1 VKAVERISTYTFILH
16 ISSPGLIRCDYIL
29 MRLSDEILIA
39 GDLLENYCWD
49 DDLINVA
56 RTLFCLT
63 ILLTFPLECFVARD
77 VIENIFFSTKQPSTK
92 SRHFGITL
100 LIVLLC
106 YVISISTDCLGVV
119 LELNVS
125 FLNLQIQ

>member
-1 VKAVERISTYTFILH
+1 MQTYLLVKNIHMYSCI
-16 ISSPGLIRCDYIL
+16 
-29 MRLSDEILIA
+29 
-39 GDLLENYCWD
+39 GDLLENYCWN
-49 DDLINVA
+49 DDLINLA

-77 VIENIFFSTKQPSTK
+77 VIENVFFSGKQPPTAT
-92 SRHFGITL
+92 RHFGITL

-119 LELNVS
+119 LELNVRTLPLDCDLI
-125 FLNLQIQ
+125 FKLANFNCGIILL